1 MHSDEVAN
9 VVKLIQNC
17 KYDKALSEAEKALY
31 RATKELGRNHPDLVV
46 YLDLLAGIYEAEG
59 QYSKVK
65 KIRRKAL
72 KIWMNAFL
80 PKDSYK
86 YFLPIFCRFFLKES
100 PCNRAFSKRDHTLK
114 L

>member
-1 MHSDEVAN
+1 MYSGEVID
-9 VVKLIQNC
+9 LGESIQNND
-17 KYDKALSEAEKALY
+17 YDDALQRVEEALIDAE
-31 RATKELGRNHPDLVV
+31 RDLGESHPDLVEI
-46 YLDLLAGIYEAEG
+46 LDVLAKLYEAKG
-59 QYSKVK
+59 QHGKAK
-65 KIRRKAL
+65 KIYKRAL
-72 KIWMNAFL
+72 RLWMNAFL

>member
-86 YFLPIFCRFFLKES
+86 YFFADLLPFLFKRKPLQPRFFQ
-100 PCNRAFSKRDHTLK
+100 KRSYA
-114 L
+114 